1 MRATSFHERHIGAP
15 LETIG
20 ALIDT
25 LASDDDRL
33 WPHRRW
39 PAMRLD
45 RALGVA
51 ANGGHTFIR
60 YDVTAYE
67 PGRSV
72 TFRFKG
78 PRGLTGTHRFD
89 TTEAGDGTLLSHT
102 IEGKVALWFIPS
114 WSMVVRPLHDALIED
129 AMDNAQRE
137 AVGPVA
143 DPAAWSW
150 WVRTLRRVL
159 GGRS

>member
-1 MRATSFHERHIGAP
+1 M
-15 LETIG
+15 
-20 ALIDT
+20 DT

-39 PAMRLD
+39 PARRFD
-45 RALGVA
+45 RALEVGA
-51 ANGGHTFIR
+51 DGGHAFIR

-89 TTEAGDGTLLSHT
+89 TAEAGDGTLLSHT
-102 IEGKVALWFIPS
+102 IEGNVALWFIPA
-114 WSMVVRPLHDALIED
+114 WLTVARPLHDALIED
-129 AMDNAQRE
+129 ALDNAERE
-137 AVGPVA
+137 TTGTVA
-143 DPAAWSW
+143 EPAGWSW

-159 GGRS
+159 GSRSYTFRRGILTTGPPAG

>member
-1 MRATSFHERHIGAP
+1 MRATSLHSRHIGAP

-33 WPHRRW
+33 WPRSRW
-39 PAMRLD
+39 PAMRFD
-45 RALGVA
+45 RPMGVGA
-51 ANGGHTFIR
+51 DGGHAFIR
-60 YDVTAYE
+60 YDVTAYQ

-78 PRGLTGTHRFD
+78 PRGLTGAHRFD
-89 TTEAGDGTLLSHT
+89 TAEADGGTLLSHT
-102 IEGKVALWFIPS
+102 IEGKVTWWFVPI
-114 WSMVVRPLHDALIED
+114 WLTVVLPLHDALIED
-129 AMDNAQRE
+129 ALDNAERE
-137 AVGPVA
+137 TTGAVA
-143 DPAAWSW
+143 EPAVWSR

-159 GGRS
+159 GSRS